1 MPFVEALFGA
11 APFAC
16 STLEELHERVLD
28 PRPVEVG
35 VARSVGVARGVG
47 VILYLNLSVMNHK
60 LEDKYLLGYGHV
72 SLGSHYL
79 YTS

>member
-1 MPFVEALFGA
+1 MMGVVCGCQLIWWVWFYCFTEALFGA

-35 VARSVGVARGVG
+35 VVGWAIFRTLICG
-47 VILYLNLSVMNHK
+47 L
-60 LEDKYLLGYGHV
+60 D
-72 SLGSHYL
+72 
-79 YTS
+79 